1 MRRVPRRQGQLGI
14 EGPRRMAPFDGHGQV
29 RHQLR
34 SLVEA
39 TGLEKLEKS
48 WENAMIMEISHGKN
62 DEKNLQ
68 NWKYHGNMMANICD
82 YHGIYNKELLAYD
95 GNIME

>member
-39 TGLEKLEKS
+39 TGLEKL
-48 WENAMIMEISHGKN
+48 GKN
-62 DEKNLQ
+62 MGKCDD
-68 NWKYHGNMMANICD
+68 HGNIPWE
-82 YHGIYNKELLAYD
+82 K
-95 GNIME
+95 